1 MCLFPRVRV
10 TQLGCARVLALA
22 LTLVATGTASS
33 FGQTRPSRS
42 YYVYVCAESDD
53 QVALVRYGPN
63 GADVVKTI
71 PVGSFPAETEG
82 PHGINVS
89 PDGRYWYVSLAHGF
103 PFGSVHKYETDTDEW
118 VTDVTLG
125 MFPATLDISA
135 STGLMYIVNFNL
147 HGPLEPSSVS
157 VVETRTMTE
166 VAQVETGI
174 RPHGARL
181 SRDGRHL
188 YTVSMMDDEL
198 VELDALTFD
207 VSRRLALSPH
217 ARSVGDGTS
226 GMPDMASMVQPTW
239 ASRPTPQGTVY
250 VPGNNT
256 NEILEV
262 DLERWSISR
271 RFEDTGAGPYNLDV
285 TPDGNTLVVTYKK
298 AGSIGFW
305 DLDSGRELASVKTI
319 RVLPHGVAITPDGQ
333 YAFATIEGIG
343 GEPGGVEIY
352 DIPTRTR
359 VGDVEIGKQAG
370 GIAFWKMDP

>member
-1 MCLFPRVRV
+1 MIVV
-10 TQLGCARVLALA
+10 LA
-22 LTLVATGTASS
+22 LTLGSATPGA
-33 FGQTRPSRS
+33 GQTKPSRS

-63 GADVVKTI
+63 GAETVKTI
-71 PVGSFPAETEG
+71 NIGSFPAENEG

-89 PDGRYWYVSLAHGF
+89 PDGAFWYVSLAHGF
-103 PFGSVHKYETDTDEW
+103 PFGSVHKYETETDEW

-125 MFPATLDISA
+125 MFPATLDIAA

-147 HGPLEPSSVS
+147 HGPMDPSSVS

-166 VAQVETGI
+166 VARIETGV

-188 YTVSMMDDEL
+188 YTVNMMDDEL
-198 VELDALTFD
+198 VEIDALRFD
-207 VSRRLALSPH
+207 VSRRLALLPYAPS
-217 ARSVGDGTS
+217 ASDGGS
-226 GMPDMASMVQPTW
+226 GMAGMTSMVQPTW
-239 ASRPTPQGTVY
+239 ASRPTPRGKVY
-250 VPGNNT
+250 VPGNNADV
-256 NEILEV
+256 IFEV
-262 DLERWSISR
+262 DVETWTIAR

-285 TPDGNTLVVTYKK
+285 TPDGATLVVTYKK
-298 AGSIGFW
+298 GAAVGFW
-305 DLDSGRELASVKTI
+305 DVEAGQEVASVETI
-319 RVLPHGVAITPDGQ
+319 RTLPHGVVITPDGQ
-333 YAFATIEGIG
+333 YAFVTVEGVG

-370 GIAFWKMDP
+370 GIAFWKIDP